1 MIPTE
6 LARDGEKTRRVTLI
20 VPPRKWQAVNVAE
33 LWRFRDL
40 AVQLAWR
47 DVRVRYKQTVLGA
60 GWAVLQPA
68 MMMVVFAVFFGG
80 TGRVSSGDRP
90 YPVFVYAGLLPWMF
104 FAGAVTAAAQSV
116 VGSERLITKIYF
128 PRLAIPFAA
137 VGAAIVDAAI
147 ALGLLAGLMAWYGI
161 GPRPA
166 VVLAPLILGVVALT
180 AAGVGTFLAALN
192 VAYRDVRYVIPF
204 LIQIGMFATPSIYT
218 RADTLSPGVRSL
230 VALNPMVGLV
240 GGFRA
245 ATLGG
250 PIPWTDLGVASA
262 IGVGL
267 LLAGCLYFRRVEDSF
282 ADTI

>member
-6 LARDGEKTRRVTLI
+6 LARDGEKARQVTLI

-137 VGAAIVDAAI
+137 VGAAVVDAAI

-166 VVLAPLILGVVALT
+166 VLLAPLILGVVALT

-218 RADTLSPGVRSL
+218 RADTLSTGVRSL

-250 PIPWTDLGVASA
+250 PIPWTELGVASA